1 VSRDANLSHVIS
13 ERFVINANRG
23 RYYDHY
29 FRRFLPIFSE
39 KWAFFSKTNLL
50 IFFSKTSSSLN
61 KKANILAK
69 FFSENILKIITSVPG
84 HQF

>member
-69 FFSENILKIITSVPG
+69 FLTSVPG